1 MKLIIQIPCYNE
13 EQTLPVTVSDLPR
26 KIQGIECIEVLVIDD
41 GSSDRTSEAARR
53 AGVQH
58 VVRFTHHQ
66 GLARAFAEGLDASLR
81 LGADIIVNTD
91 ADHQYRG
98 EDIPRLIEPILQG
111 RADIVVGTRDIES
124 MEHFSRIKK
133 MLQRLG
139 SSFVRT
145 VSHTTIP
152 DVTSGFRAYA
162 RDAAMRMNV
171 ISDFT
176 YTLETIIQA
185 GTSGM
190 AIDHV
195 PVRTNKQMR
204 PSRLFSSL
212 GEYLGKSI
220 VTIFRIYTMY
230 RPLKVFTWIG
240 GLLFAVGALLVI
252 RFLYYYFVLYHQPTG
267 HIQSLIIAAICLLIG
282 FQVIMFGLLADLI
295 AKNRK
300 LVEDV
305 LLRTK
310 SMTLDQRHGT
320 ERRRTA

>member
-13 EQTLPVTVSDLPR
+13 EQTLPITIADLPR
-26 KIQGIECIEVLVIDD
+26 KMRGVDRVELLVIDD
-41 GSSDRTSEAARR
+41 GSSDRTSEIAKG
-53 AGVQH
+53 AGAEH

-66 GLARAFAEGLDASLR
+66 GLARAFAAGLDAALR

-111 RADIVVGTRDIES
+111 RADIVVGTRDIKSVEN
-124 MEHFSRIKK
+124 FSWIKK
-133 MLQRLG
+133 LLQRVG
-139 SSFVRT
+139 SSFVRR

-152 DVTSGFRAYA
+152 DVTSGFRAYS

-185 GTSGM
+185 GTGGM
-190 AIDHV
+190 AIDYV
-195 PVRTNKQMR
+195 PVQTNPELRQ
-204 PSRLFSSL
+204 SRLFSSL

-240 GLLFAVGALLVI
+240 GSIFAVGVLLVI
-252 RFLYYYFVLYHQPTG
+252 RFLYYYFVLLHQPTG
-267 HIQSLIIAAICLLIG
+267 HIQSLIIAAICLVIG
-282 FQVIMFGLLADLI
+282 FQVFMFGLLADLI

-310 SMTLDQRHGT
+310 SMYLDRDRGSS
-320 ERRRTA
+320 RR